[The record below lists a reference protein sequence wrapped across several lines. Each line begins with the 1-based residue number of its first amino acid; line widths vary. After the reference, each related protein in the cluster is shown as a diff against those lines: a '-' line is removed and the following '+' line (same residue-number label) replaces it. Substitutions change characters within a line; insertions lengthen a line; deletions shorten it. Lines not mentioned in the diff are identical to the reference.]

1 MIHINHDDY
10 HIINNILK
18 KYPYSF
24 YVYGSRLKG
33 TQQKFPG
40 LDLCVLDETASDL
53 SLSCLREDLAE
64 SKLPFTVDV
73 TFWQDM
79 QKDFQEFVSKD
90 LVLLHTNPKFIDAE
104 DNLFESITYL
114 PKMFK
119 YDCFENNSVS
129 IVNCAR
135 NTSMFNI
142 TCKTNFMGN
151 IALQIDQII
160 KKYQGQPFAW
170 WVGPSDKP
178 ANIGDFLAQA
188 GLKKETSE
196 YAMFCDMESVKPFE
210 LDANITIKQVKDR
223 EQLRDFIQTLRDYDE
238 FAGHFLNNDLIF
250 SAKTLERNPLFVSY
264 IDDKPVGNGSLHF
277 TKNIAGI
284 YHIVTPKEFR
294 LQGIGTNMMKYLM
307 NFAHQRNTNQLCL
320 AASSD
325 TGLRIYSKLGFKI
338 IGMFEC
344 YEWPGDKE
352 K

>member
-1 MIHINHDDY
+1 MIHIDQSDY
-10 HIINNILK
+10 QIIDNILK

-24 YVYGSRLKG
+24 YVYGSRVKG
-33 TQQKFPG
+33 KQQEFSD
-40 LDLCVLDETASDL
+40 LDLYVLDETASSLEL
-53 SLSCLREDLAE
+53 SYLQEDLAE
-64 SKLPFTVDV
+64 SNLPFTVDV

-79 QKDFQEFVSKD
+79 QKDFQELISKD
-90 LVLLHTNPKFIDAE
+90 LTLLQANPKFIDAE

-119 YDCFENNSVS
+119 YDCLEDDSVS
-129 IVNCAR
+129 IINCAR

-142 TCKTNFMGN
+142 VCRTNLAGN

-160 KKYQGQPFAW
+160 KKYKGQPFAW
-170 WVGPSDKP
+170 WLGPSDKP
-178 ANIGDFLAQA
+178 ASMGDFLEQA

-196 YAMFCDMESVKPFE
+196 YAMFCDMEGMKPFQ
-210 LDANITIKQVKDR
+210 LDTNIVIKQVKSK
-223 EQLRDFIQTLRDYDE
+223 EQLRDFIQTLSAYDK

-250 SAKTLERNPLFVSY
+250 SAKILERNPLFVSY
-264 IDDKPVGNGSLHF
+264 INDKPVGNGSLHF

-284 YHIVTPKEFR
+284 YDIVTPKEFR

-307 NFAHQRNTNQLCL
+307 NFAQQRNTKQLCL

-325 TGLRIYSKLGFKI
+325 SGLRIYSKLGFKI